1 MVWHSSLIPSC
12 SYSALRIT
20 NFQFN
25 VLFSFHFIFF
35 LSFFLISHFYLQQQ
49 ENVSMRANVRASVC
63 VGCSFIYVHMCV
75 CVWPTQVAGTVACL
89 LATAFSMSLIS
100 WAYHLNCSVC
110 SRLWVQFSE
119 IDDSPGAIAF
129 LFVVNN
135 TQTHTHT
142 PWQA

>member
-12 SYSALRIT
+12 SDSALRIT

-63 VGCSFIYVHMCV
+63 VGWSFIYVHMCV
-75 CVWPTQVAGTVACL
+75 CVCVANAGSRHC
-89 LATAFSMSLIS
+89 SLSFGYRIFHVT
-100 WAYHLNCSVC
+100 Y
-110 SRLWVQFSE
+110 
-119 IDDSPGAIAF
+119 
-129 LFVVNN
+129 
-135 TQTHTHT
+135 
-142 PWQA
+142 